1 MRTQARKILVGALMV
16 GIATAVLAHP
26 HGLSLEDLNARVQGI
41 ITPDD
46 ICICVG
52 CSEGMSGDVG
62 IPSPS
67 VSAIDGVTMHCAVPQ
82 YDGGGQMTGYEYCD
96 DFIIMQ

>member
-1 MRTQARKILVGALMV
+1 MRTHAKTFLLGALLAGV
-16 GIATAVLAHP
+16 AAAVLAHP
-26 HGLSLEDLNARVQGI
+26 HGLSLDDLNARVQGI

-52 CSEGMSGDVG
+52 CSDGMSGDVG

-67 VSAIDGVTMHCAVPQ
+67 ISAIDGVKMHCAVPRF
-82 YDGGGQMTGYEYCD
+82 DGNGQMAGYEYCN